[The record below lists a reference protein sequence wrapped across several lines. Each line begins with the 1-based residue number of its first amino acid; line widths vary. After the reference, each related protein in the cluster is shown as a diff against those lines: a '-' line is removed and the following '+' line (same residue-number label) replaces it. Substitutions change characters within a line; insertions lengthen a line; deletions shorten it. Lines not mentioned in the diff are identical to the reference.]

1 MLGFNK
7 ILTLLKT
14 LERNINY
21 YRRKNKLSQQALSDL
36 LKTSKNSI
44 SNWENGV
51 SLPPLEKLIHMS
63 KIFGLTLDEFVIIPY
78 DMRSEND
85 IEARKYYTS
94 IEVQEYNLTEV
105 VQQLVDRIENI
116 EHKFHKKKKN
126 KKQK

>member
-78 DMRSEND
+78 DTRS
-85 IEARKYYTS
+85 
-94 IEVQEYNLTEV
+94 
-105 VQQLVDRIENI
+105 
-116 EHKFHKKKKN
+116 
-126 KKQK
+126 